1 MNHAAREKFI
11 EKRTSKRAGI
21 LLAGWLAAMA
31 WPLVAQA
38 QVVLT
43 GCAGGDF
50 GDDCSVAEL
59 VAGGSIQIDNSLFDG
74 WSYSENGI
82 LATSISATPLGEGTS
97 DPGPGIRLSAPGV
110 GADASVDFELNYDA
124 STVDSSLTLEG
135 YTFDIALG
143 QITGAAGAFAA
154 TEVVDDDIG
163 KEIAC
168 GGFGGVVF
176 CEEPIVNQNDSTKSD
191 IFTNEDTGDAVFSK
205 DFNVNT
211 NMMAFSGT
219 GESLE
224 FIVLEQSFL
233 VGVPE
238 PGPSLLLATG
248 ALVLFGGRRLREA
261 TARAPRP

>member
-1 MNHAAREKFI
+1 MDHAAREKLS
-11 EKRTSKRAGI
+11 EKRTPNRAGI
-21 LLAGWLAAMA
+21 CLAGWFAALAL
-31 WPLVAQA
+31 PVVAHA

-43 GCAGGDF
+43 GCDGGDF
-50 GDDCSVAEL
+50 GDECSVAEL
-59 VAGGSIQIDNSLFDG
+59 VAGGSIQIDNSSFDG
-74 WSYSENGI
+74 WTYSENGI
-82 LATSISATPLGEGTS
+82 PATSISATPLGEGTS
-97 DPGPGIRLSAPGV
+97 NPGPGIRFSAPGV

-124 STVDSSLTLEG
+124 STVDSSRTLEG

-154 TEVVDDDIG
+154 TEVVDNTSG

-168 GGFGGVVF
+168 GGLGGAVF
-176 CEEPIVNQNDSTKSD
+176 CEEPVVDQNDPTKSD
-191 IFTNEDTGDAVFSK
+191 VFTDEDTGDAVFSR

-211 NMMAFSGT
+211 NMMAFTGA

-238 PGPSLLLATG
+238 PAPSLLLATG
-248 ALVLFGGRRLREA
+248 ALVLFGGRRLRAEKA
-261 TARAPRP
+261 

>member
-1 MNHAAREKFI
+1 MDHAAREKPI
-11 EKRTSKRAGI
+11 EKRTPWRAGI
-21 LLAGWLAAMA
+21 LLAGWLAALA
-31 WPLVAQA
+31 LPLVAHA

-43 GCAGGDF
+43 GCEGVDF
-50 GDDCSVAEL
+50 GAGCSVAEL

-82 LATSISATPLGEGTS
+82 PASGISATPLGEGTS

-124 STVDSSLTLEG
+124 STVDSSRTLEG
-135 YTFDIALG
+135 YTFGIDLG

-154 TEVVDDDIG
+154 TEVVDNDIG
-163 KEIAC
+163 REIAC
-168 GGFGGVVF
+168 GGFGGAVF
-176 CEEPIVNQNDSTKSD
+176 CEEPVVDQTVPTKSD
-191 IFTNEDTGDAVFSK
+191 SFTDEDTGDDVFSK

-211 NMMAFSGT
+211 NMMAFTGA

-238 PGPSLLLATG
+238 PEPSLLLATG
-248 ALVLFGGRRLREA
+248 ALVLFG
-261 TARAPRP
+261 ARCFRAERA